1 MLQALFH
8 LIFGSGPEK
17 RKRSGKKSKHG
28 RKPDDAENVSF
39 RHTTPTERA
48 RMHMLRREGFSVHA
62 IANRLHR
69 SSRTVHTILTERGTR
84 ELPPRYNE
92 SLRGLPSLK
101 LKRMHIGSITK
112 VGISLPQTFL
122 NGMADPALI
131 QRHATEME
139 GLGYD
144 SLWAQ
149 HGVFTEVLEPFTLLS
164 FAAAATRRV
173 TLGLSVL
180 VLPLWHPLHVA
191 KLGASV
197 DLLSGGRFI
206 LGVGIGGHES
216 RYPAFGLSPEHRVT
230 RFVQSVE
237 LIKRLWTEDSVG
249 FSGSSWEVDGVS
261 LRPRPAQRPRPP
273 IWFGGRSEP
282 ALRRAARL
290 ADGFMG
296 RGSASL
302 ADFQPLLASLRRYLA
317 EAGRDPASFPISKRV
332 YVAVDDDRARAER
345 HIAEFFQHQY
355 GSAEIGLQVSV
366 YGSEDQVAEQLAALA
381 GLGLDLVVF
390 NTIYDHVEQA
400 ERLALRVLP
409 QLR

>member
-1 MLQALFH
+1 MQ
-8 LIFGSGPEK
+8 
-17 RKRSGKKSKHG
+17 
-28 RKPDDAENVSF
+28 
-39 RHTTPTERA
+39 
-48 RMHMLRREGFSVHA
+48 
-62 IANRLHR
+62 
-69 SSRTVHTILTERGTR
+69 
-84 ELPPRYNE
+84 
-92 SLRGLPSLK
+92 
-101 LKRMHIGSITK
+101 IGATNK

-122 NGMADPALI
+122 NGMTDPALI
-131 QRHATEME
+131 QRHATVVEA
-139 GLGYD
+139 LGYD

-164 FAAAATRRV
+164 FAAAVTRRV

-216 RYPAFGLSPEHRVT
+216 RYPVFGLSTEHRVT
-230 RFVQSVE
+230 RFEQSVE
-237 LIKRLWTEDSVG
+237 LIKRLWTEDNVC
-249 FSGSSWEVDGVS
+249 FSGSSWHMDGVS

-302 ADFQPLLASLRRYLA
+302 ADFKPLLTALRRYLA
-317 EAGRDPASFPISKRV
+317 EAGRDPASLPISKRV
-332 YVAVDDDRARAER
+332 YVAVDGDRARAER
-345 HIAEFFQHQY
+345 QIAAFFQHQY
-355 GSAEIGLQVSV
+355 GSSELGLQVSV
-366 YGSEDQVAEQLAALA
+366 YGSEDHVAEQLAALA